1 MTENSTDKQDLDIQ
15 TIQFRQLFENSLDA
29 IVIVDEGDAIL
40 KANRAF
46 KALFQFSLEEIQG
59 KHLDDLIVPLNLFKE
74 ASALSHRALQGKM
87 VREEAIRKRKD
98 ESPVHVEVVGFP
110 TMVDDN
116 VVGAYVIYR
125 DITERKK
132 SEEALQKAH
141 HELET
146 RVKKRTAELTETNK
160 ALQTQIFE
168 RKRAVDSLMKSE
180 EKYRLLAENVTDIIW
195 TMDLNMNMTY
205 ISPSATK
212 QRGYSVEEV
221 MAQTIEEILAP
232 GSFDVAMTTIYEAL
246 EEEKR
251 EDQRDPDKS
260 YVLELEL
267 ICKDGSTVWTEN
279 TAAFLRNDSGQP
291 IGIIGITRDIA
302 ARRKAEEARRES
314 EERLTL
320 ALQATRDGI
329 WDWNIK
335 EDTIYNSPRLMEL
348 LGIEEEMEPSML
360 FDSCSSRLHPE
371 DRDRLMYAL
380 KQHLA
385 GKTPYNMDFLLRDK
399 TGEYH
404 WRNARAMALFDEQG
418 KAYRMVGSVQDIHDR
433 KQAESRVHTLTQEL
447 IEAQENERKKLSR
460 ELHDRVA
467 QDLSLSKIA
476 CDLLLDNDLDMAPE
490 IMQKISEISNM
501 LNSTIYAVRDLAYDL
516 RPPGLEDLGLTQTIY
531 LFCEEFSEK
540 SDVDVSFHYAGIDN
554 LRLNLDAEI
563 NIFRLI
569 QEGLNNIWKHA
580 EATSAV
586 IRLMGA
592 SPNIILRIEDD
603 GKGFDVKKRMAVAIY
618 EKRMGLRSMEERARL
633 LGGKMA
639 VQSTPNEGTIIT
651 AKFPY
656 EENESD
662 SK

>member
-1 MTENSTDKQDLDIQ
+1 MTENPTEKQAPDIQ
-15 TIQFRQLFENSLDA
+15 KLQFQQLFENSLDA
-29 IVIVDEGDAIL
+29 IVMVDERDTVQAV
-40 KANRAF
+40 NRTF
-46 KALFQFSLEEIQG
+46 EALFQFSLGEVQG
-59 KHLDDLIVPLNLFKE
+59 KHLDDLIVPLNLYEE
-74 ASALSHRALQGKM
+74 ASALSHRALKGEM
-87 VREEAIRKRKD
+87 VRKEVVRKRKD

-110 TMVDDN
+110 TIVDDN

-125 DITERKK
+125 DITERKR

-160 ALQTQIFE
+160 ALQTEIVE
-168 RKRAVDSLMKSE
+168 RKWAVASLIKSE
-180 EKYRLLAENVTDIIW
+180 EKYRLLAENVTDVIW
-195 TMDLNMNMTY
+195 TMDLDMNMTY
-205 ISPSATK
+205 VSPSVTR

-232 GSFDVAMTTIYEAL
+232 GSLDTAMTTFHKAL
-246 EEEKR
+246 AKEKR
-251 EDQRDPDKS
+251 EEPTDTDMS

-267 ICKDGSTVWTEN
+267 NCKEGSTIWTEHKA
-279 TAAFLRNDSGQP
+279 TFLKGVSGQLM
-291 IGIIGITRDIA
+291 GIIGITRDIS
-302 ARRKAEEARRES
+302 ARRKAEEAMRES

-335 EDTIYNSPRLMEL
+335 ENTIYNSPRLMEL
-348 LGIEEEMEPSML
+348 LGIEEELAPSML

-371 DRDRLMYAL
+371 HHDRVLSAL
-380 KQHLA
+380 KRHLA
-385 GKTPYNMDFLLRDK
+385 GETPYNMDFLLRDK
-399 TGEYH
+399 TGEYR
-404 WRNARAMALFDEQG
+404 WLNARAMALFDEQG
-418 KAYRMVGSVQDIHDR
+418 KAYRMVGSIQDIHDR
-433 KQAESRVHTLTQEL
+433 KQAERQVRTLSQEL
-447 IEAQENERKKLSR
+447 IEAQENERQKISR

-467 QDLSLSKIA
+467 QDLSSSKIA
-476 CDLLLDNDLDMAPE
+476 CDLLLYNDLDIAPE
-490 IMQKISEISNM
+490 IMQNISEISKT
-501 LNSTIYAVRDLAYDL
+501 LNSTIYAVRNLAYDL
-516 RPPGLEDLGLTQTIY
+516 RPPGLEDLGLTQSIY

-540 SDVDVSFHYAGIDN
+540 SDMDVSFHYAGIDN
-554 LRLNLDAEI
+554 LRLSLDAEI

-586 IRLMGA
+586 IRLVGA

-603 GKGFDVKKRMAVAIY
+603 GKGFDVKNRVAGAIN
-618 EKRMGLRSMEERARL
+618 EKRMGLRSMEERVRL
-633 LGGKMA
+633 LRGKMA
-639 VQSTPNEGTIIT
+639 VQSTPNKGTVIT

-656 EENESD
+656 EEDESD